1 MVFEKTVLVS
11 CFQVLTSRESIFEDL
26 LKPQELE
33 DREVDGRVEPQT
45 TFVGAKGRVVL
56 DTEAIV
62 GLDLEVV
69 VFPDDAELDDPLR
82 DGRDLESPAVLW
94 IFLEKGGIFE
104 SRGQFWLKGAVT
116 LVFQIRKVA
125 TTTTTTRRRK

>member
-11 CFQVLTSRESIFEDL
+11 CFQVLTSSESIFEDL

>member
-1 MVFEKTVLVS
+1 M
-11 CFQVLTSRESIFEDL
+11 
-26 LKPQELE
+26 
-33 DREVDGRVEPQT
+33 EPQT

-125 TTTTTTRRRK
+125 TTTTTTRRK